1 MLSVTSAPRSRA
13 RERPG
18 CLYPDSRRRA
28 SRDGAFVRKV
38 HASNN
43 IGRGRLR
50 VEAATDERCG
60 CWQQRCLP
68 NRSPALRP
76 LYALLK
82 MYLVSS
88 SGMLVSMAQAA
99 TDAGTSGAPDPGR
112 RERVL
117 ESALM
122 TFARFGYR
130 KASMDD
136 VAREAG
142 ISRPAVAHGLDGD
155 LAAAARSLAEATT
168 PLPDRL
174 VDAFDHW
181 TGRYIGPLAQDVSVL
196 IDSQPELLEAIVTA
210 YPERFALLVQ
220 NAIAEA
226 CPTRSP
232 SGITWTISQ
241 TLLSAALGIKHQA
254 TTREEFVARMRSSVE
269 VLLRAL
275 PTS

>member
-1 MLSVTSAPRSRA
+1 
-13 RERPG
+13 
-18 CLYPDSRRRA
+18 
-28 SRDGAFVRKV
+28 
-38 HASNN
+38 
-43 IGRGRLR
+43 
-50 VEAATDERCG
+50 
-60 CWQQRCLP
+60 
-68 NRSPALRP
+68 
-76 LYALLK
+76 
-82 MYLVSS
+82 
-88 SGMLVSMAQAA
+88 MLVSMAQAA

-142 ISRPAVAHGLDGD
+142 ISRPGLYFYFRSKPELFRAAVAHGLDGD

-254 TTREEFVARMRSSVE
+254 KTREEFVARMRSSVE